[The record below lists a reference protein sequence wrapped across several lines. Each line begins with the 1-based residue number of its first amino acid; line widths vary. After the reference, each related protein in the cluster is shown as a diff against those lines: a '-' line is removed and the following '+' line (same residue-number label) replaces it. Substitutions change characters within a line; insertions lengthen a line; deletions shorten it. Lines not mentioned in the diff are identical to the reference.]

1 MFVASA
7 LHHHINGGAIL
18 IDRAS
23 HILLFPVNGDT
34 DFIKVPYRTQATLT
48 LLQFPRIGRPKL
60 LVPLANGFIG
70 DRDASFGEEFFY
82 FTETQAK
89 NDGIVRRRD

>member
-7 LHHHINGGAIL
+7 LHHNINGGAIL

-34 DFIKVPYRTQATLT
+34 DFIEVPGLTQATLT
-48 LLQFPRIGRPKL
+48 LLQFPRIGQPKL

-70 DRDASFGEEFFY
+70 DRDASFGEEFFD
-82 FTETQAK
+82 FPKAQAK
-89 NDGIVRRRD
+89 TMA